1 MSHLVRALA
10 HPDNADVLLIV
21 LGVFAFA
28 ILLGAVLS

>member
-1 MSHLVRALA
+1 MIAIARSLF

-28 ILLGAVLS
+28 ILLAAVVS